1 MSHNWQW
8 LCFGEIV
15 AQCSK
20 TIEPQSRFL
29 ANVSM
34 PAMRQHHESLETH
47 LRLNYVEALRAT
59 TTEIPTDRKCRRA
72 RCGLRDRRK

>member
-1 MSHNWQW
+1 MRR
-8 LCFGEIV
+8 GG
-15 AQCSK
+15 
-20 TIEPQSRFL
+20 R
-29 ANVSM
+29 VS
-34 PAMRQHHESLETH
+34 AAFAGSDKHRESLETH